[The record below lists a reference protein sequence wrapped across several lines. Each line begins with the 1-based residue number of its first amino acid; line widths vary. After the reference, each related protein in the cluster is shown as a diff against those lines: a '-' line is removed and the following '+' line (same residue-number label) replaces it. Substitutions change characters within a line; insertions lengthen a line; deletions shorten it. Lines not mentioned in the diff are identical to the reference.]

1 MYARRV
7 LPEFLALLAERAA
20 RSSAA
25 IGGSTIK
32 ALLDSAAATAGIVAT
47 APGTTADEA
56 WDDAWL
62 LQSGLYDRL
71 LGARRARFGPTP
83 NRVPHRGYT
92 PDEVRV
98 AAETLLAADAAA
110 EHTGR
115 EAGMRVTPRGGA
127 TRARTHSAVHEGD
140 GAPL

>member
-71 LGARRARFGPTP
+71 LAARRARFGPTP

-92 PDEVRV
+92 P
-98 AAETLLAADAAA
+98 
-110 EHTGR
+110 
-115 EAGMRVTPRGGA
+115 MRCVWLPRHCSPRTPRQSILGA
-127 TRARTHSAVHEGD
+127 RLACG
-140 GAPL
+140 